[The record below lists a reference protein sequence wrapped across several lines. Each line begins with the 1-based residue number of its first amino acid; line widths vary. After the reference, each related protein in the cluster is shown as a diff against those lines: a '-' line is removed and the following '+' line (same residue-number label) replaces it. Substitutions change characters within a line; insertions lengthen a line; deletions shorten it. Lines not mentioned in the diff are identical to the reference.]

1 MKRGIKV
8 KQRDITD
15 CGAACL
21 ASVSAYYNLHMPVAK
36 IRQLANTDKK
46 GTNVLGLIEAAEK
59 LGFLAKGVKGTYE
72 SLHKIPKPAIAHLKL
87 SSGLLHYVVIL
98 KVSSKAVEYM
108 DPGTGKVE
116 KKGKEDFLNEWTGIL
131 VIMVPS
137 DGFKI
142 KNEKVPNFK
151 RLFYLLKPHKVVM
164 TQALFGAIF
173 FSIIGLS
180 TSIYIQK
187 LTDFVFINGNKNLL
201 NVMSVAMVV
210 LIVIQVL
217 LGIYQTVFTIK
228 TGQLIDV
235 RLILGYYKHLL
246 KLPQRFFDT
255 MQTGEIISRINDA
268 LKIRIFINNT
278 LISLIVNVLIISFS
292 FVLMFI
298 YSWKMALLVLIIIP
312 VYIALY
318 FIANYV
324 NKKTERQIM
333 EQAAKL
339 ESQLVESINTV
350 STIKRF
356 GIEEYSNTKTEFR
369 FIDLLTSTYTS
380 GLNSVF
386 TNFSTTFV
394 SRLFTI
400 IVLWVG
406 SFYVLKNNL
415 TPGELLSFYAILGY
429 FSGPLNSLIGVNVS
443 IQHALIASD
452 RLFEIM
458 DIDQEKEN
466 KIVLTKEMIGDI
478 TFQNLAFRYGTRVDV
493 FNDFNLTL
501 KKGQITAIIG
511 ESGCGK
517 STLIHLLQNIY
528 PIASGKI
535 YIGSV
540 DITQVENN
548 SLRKIVGVVPQ
559 KVELFKGTI
568 VENICLGD
576 LDPDMNNVLQIC
588 QDVGLKQL
596 IESLPEGLFTDV
608 GENGAL
614 LSGGQKQK
622 IALARVFYRKPE
634 IVILDEATSSL
645 DSNSEEQIFSAI
657 YNLKNQGKTV
667 IMIAHRLST
676 VQFADSIVVMSNG
689 KVIESG
695 THNQLYSAN
704 TIYRNMWLKQMPPL
718 IVKYEETLN

>member
-324 NKKTERQIM
+324 NKKTERRIM